1 MHSQQQ
7 ASLVKSNSSR
17 MPSDRKLTAEFES
30 KQRHRNTGPANGCD
44 SDNESLASVAQTA
57 VEREV
62 ALTQVDELWF
72 DEDNLIVRANDC
84 LFRVSKGFLAARSPV
99 LKQTLLENPGKLS
112 TMLGCPVLVLPHS
125 ATSVTHFLKA
135 LFDADY
141 FLPPPQRCSIPTLLE
156 ILRLAHIYQVK
167 FLRKRAL
174 LHFSALFSS
183 SMADVVGLTRLSVN
197 ADKECL
203 DDRTLSPGA
212 GGILL
217 AAFQVASEVGA
228 LWSIPTIAYRCC
240 TIDLAGLFA
249 LPEWESSLS
258 VTQRRQLLIARDKQK
273 SATRLI
279 SRFLLVEIDH
289 CSTFACRAARLHW
302 LKLVDDRSRK
312 GHDSDPLNFWTKED
326 WRDMRHEFCEVCLAE
341 YKRICSEEKV
351 SFWSELPR
359 WFGLPDWQ
367 ELHRMEEE
375 ALKA

>member
-1 MHSQQQ
+1 MVNHPIPKLELLNSA
-7 ASLVKSNSSR
+7 AS
-17 MPSDRKLTAEFES
+17 
-30 KQRHRNTGPANGCD
+30 GCE
-44 SDNESLASVAQTA
+44 SDNESVASVAQTA
-57 VEREV
+57 VERE

-72 DEDNLIVRANDC
+72 EEDNLIVRANES
-84 LFRVSKGFLAARSPV
+84 LFRVSKGFLTARSPV
-99 LKQTLLENPGKLS
+99 LKEMLVENPGKLS

-125 ATSVTHFLKA
+125 GTSVTHFLKA

-141 FLPPPQRCSIPTLLE
+141 FLPPPQRCSMPALME
-156 ILRLAHIYQVK
+156 ILHLAHVYQVE

-183 SMADVVGLTRLSVN
+183 SMADVVGLMSVN
-197 ADKECL
+197 ADKESL
-203 DDRTLSPGA
+203 DDRTLPAGA
-212 GGILL
+212 GGVLL

-240 TIDLAGLFA
+240 TMDLAGLFA
-249 LPEWESSLS
+249 LPEWDSLS
-258 VTQRRQLLIARDKQK
+258 VTHRRQLMIARDKQK
-273 SATRLI
+273 FATRLI
-279 SRFLLVEIDH
+279 SRFLLVEIEH

-302 LKLVDDRSRK
+302 LKLVDDRSMN
-312 GHDSDPLNFWTKED
+312 GLDSDPLNFWRKED

-341 YKRICSEEKV
+341 YKRICSEEKI

-359 WFGLPDWQ
+359 LFELPDWQ

>member
-1 MHSQQQ
+1 MVNHPIPKLDSA
-7 ASLVKSNSSR
+7 AS
-17 MPSDRKLTAEFES
+17 
-30 KQRHRNTGPANGCD
+30 GCE
-44 SDNESLASVAQTA
+44 SDNESVASVAQTA
-57 VEREV
+57 VERE

-72 DEDNLIVRANDC
+72 EEDNLIVRANES

-99 LKQTLLENPGKLS
+99 LKEMLVENPGKLS

-125 ATSVTHFLKA
+125 GMSVTHFLKA

-141 FLPPPQRCSIPTLLE
+141 FLPPPQRCSMPALME
-156 ILRLAHIYQVK
+156 ILRLAHVYQVE

-197 ADKECL
+197 ADKESSA
-203 DDRTLSPGA
+203 DDRTLPAGA
-212 GGILL
+212 GGVLL

-240 TIDLAGLFA
+240 TMDLAGLFA
-249 LPEWESSLS
+249 LPEWDSLS
-258 VTQRRQLLIARDKQK
+258 VTQRRQLLIAREKQK
-273 SATRLI
+273 LATRLV
-279 SRFLLVEIDH
+279 SRFLLVEIED
-289 CSTFACRAARLHW
+289 CATFACRAARLHW

-341 YKRICSEEKV
+341 YKRICSEEKA

-359 WFGLPDWQ
+359 LFGLPDWQ
-367 ELHRMEEE
+367 ELLRMKEE